1 MLMVQQLKALLVG
14 VLILGQG
21 GKDTTHLKILILTQ
35 MHLNTLIM
43 RGLNCFWLNKFNRKS
58 LATILQAL
66 ELWNSLMRKKNRS
79 LEKNSHSQRVS
90 NIMYLMSQARM
101 ILRTLGKVTF
111 CHH

>member
-43 RGLNCFWLNKFNRKS
+43 RGLNCFWLSKFTRKS
-58 LATILQAL
+58 LVTILQAL
-66 ELWNSLMRKKNRS
+66 ERWNSLMRKKNQS
-79 LEKNSHSQRVS
+79 QVKNSPSQRAN
-90 NIMYLMSQARM
+90 NIMCLMSQARM
-101 ILRTLGKVTF
+101 ILRTLGRVTF